1 MLRLFVTLPF
11 LVILII
17 FTIYNQEV
25 VTLSGPNGFSRQ
37 FSLAVLVMIVAVV
50 FFLIGGLTVWFAEL
64 RQRRRA
70 RRAEQSVRGL
80 EAEVADLRQQLAQA
94 IGQTH
99 LAQQGA
105 PYQGSG
111 QAPSQMQQ
119 PYALQ
124 APLPPSAM

>member
-1 MLRLFVTLPF
+1 MLRLFITLPF
-11 LVILII
+11 LIILIV

-25 VTLSGPNGFSRQ
+25 VTLSAPNGYSQQ

-50 FFLIGGLTVWFAEL
+50 FFLVGGLTVWFAEL

-80 EAEVADLRQQLAQA
+80 ETEIVELKQQLAQA

-99 LAQQGA
+99 LAQQGV
-105 PYQGSG
+105 PYQG
-111 QAPSQMQQ
+111 ASQTAQ

-124 APLPPSAM
+124 SPLPPAAS